1 MIHLVFG
8 INLLLNIFNNIY
20 MMTSE
25 EHFDSKYKK
34 YSKIKD
40 LYNVKEF
47 MNNILI
53 ITLLYSLIF
62 LTHKF
67 YD

>member
-1 MIHLVFG
+1 
-8 INLLLNIFNNIY
+8 
-20 MMTSE
+20 MTSE
-25 EHFDSKYKK
+25 EQFDSKYKK

>member
-1 MIHLVFG
+1 MKDQSQM
-8 INLLLNIFNNIY
+8 NYNY
-20 MMTSE
+20 
-25 EHFDSKYKK
+25 DKY
-34 YSKIKD
+34 YKIKD
-40 LYNVKEF
+40 IYNVKEF
-47 MNNILI
+47 MNNILM

>member
-1 MIHLVFG
+1 MNHSH
-8 INLLLNIFNNIY
+8 FN
-20 MMTSE
+20 
-25 EHFDSKYKK
+25 SKYDI
-34 YSKIKD
+34 YYKIKD
-40 LYNVKEF
+40 IYNVKEF